1 MDKRKVAIIGGA
13 GFIGTRLVKRLNAR
27 SDLTLKI
34 IDKQPS
40 QQFPDLRHYGDV
52 TEPQTLLNPLKGYD
66 AVINLAATEP
76 NRVNSAA
83 LHYQVNVQ
91 GARNLCMM
99 ASLLDIRQIIF
110 TSSVDV
116 YVPVKCEI
124 DEEGDI
130 FPLHHYGKSKLEAEY
145 VYEAW
150 RRADSGNKLAII
162 RPTEVFGEGHYDS
175 LYSLLH
181 GIASGRLMMIGSGN
195 NMKSM
200 SYVENIAA
208 KIEHELDLQPSYRI
222 SNYADKPDMTV
233 NEWIEAMASSLG
245 NNKKSIHIPYFFG
258 ICGAAM
264 LDFLS
269 RVSRK
274 KFFINRSLVREFC
287 TKTQFKSN
295 VNNGFIAPM
304 DLTLAIEKTIRYE
317 LLKE

>member
-1 MDKRKVAIIGGA
+1 MDKRKVAIIGGS

-27 SDLTLKI
+27 SDLSLTI

-40 QQFPDLRHYGDV
+40 PQFPGLYHYGDV
-52 TEPQTLLNPLKGYD
+52 TEPQTLLKPLKGCD
-66 AVINLAATEP
+66 ALINLAAAEQNGTH
-76 NRVNSAA
+76 SSA

-116 YVPVKCEI
+116 YVPVKREI

-130 FPLHHYGKSKLEAEY
+130 LPLHHYGKSKLEAEY

-162 RPTEVFGEGHYDS
+162 RPTEVFGEGHYDA
-175 LYSLLH
+175 LYTLLYR
-181 GIASGRLMMIGSGN
+181 IASGRLVMIGSGK

-208 KIEHELDLQPSYRI
+208 KLEYELDLQPLYHI

-233 NEWIEAMASSLG
+233 NEWIAAISSSLG
-245 NNKKSIHIPYFFG
+245 KNRKSMHIPYFLG
-258 ICGAAM
+258 ICGAAA
-264 LDFLS
+264 LDVLS
-269 RVSRK
+269 KISRK
-274 KFFINRSLVREFC
+274 KFLINRSLVRDFC
-287 TKTQFKSN
+287 TRTQFKSS
-295 VNNGFIAPM
+295 VSNGFVAPV
-304 DLTLAIEKTIRYE
+304 DLNSAIERTIRYE
-317 LLKE
+317 RVK